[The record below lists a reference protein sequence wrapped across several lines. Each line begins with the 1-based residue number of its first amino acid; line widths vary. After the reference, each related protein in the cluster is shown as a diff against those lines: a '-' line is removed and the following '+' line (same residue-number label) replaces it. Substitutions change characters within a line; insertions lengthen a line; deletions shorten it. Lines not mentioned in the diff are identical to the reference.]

1 MVKLPIVRLTWLD
14 AFAETSSW
22 MDIDEID
29 DEPCQVVSVGFLLAD
44 AKKDHVVIAQSINDN
59 DSIDSVLCVP
69 VAMVIKT
76 ELL

>member
-1 MVKLPIVRLTWLD
+1 MVRVTWFD

-22 MDIDEID
+22 IEIDDID
-29 DEPCQVVSVGFLLAD
+29 DEPCEVMSVGFLLAD

-59 DSIDSVLCVP
+59 DSIDSVLCIP
-69 VAMVIKT
+69 VAMVAKT